1 LTLKNAFVGAL
12 ASASLVISSLMAVP
26 TPAGAQTTTN
36 CTVALSDHVIDGEE
50 QALLNLINQ
59 YRVANGKNTLVPDV
73 DVTRGAAWHSRDMA
87 TKNYLSHTDSLGRSP
102 STRMA
107 QCGAGWTTDFREN
120 AAAGYATA
128 QATFD
133 QWRSDPPHNA
143 ALLADGV
150 AVVGV
155 ARSYNAASTYKWYW
169 VYDPAPAPVNTFSA
183 GFFPAHWGPNPH
195 ITVPSSSPYYRSVA
209 LIDNTGDPSLSQHIQ
224 VFAQI
229 VNALHNGYNA
239 NYPVFLYYQNINL
252 APGQP
257 CAPGPPQYLVVCKDE
272 TLGGIGSPGQA
283 AFTTLLPNPRPANHI
298 LNAIVRIRPSIVNPW
313 CSADKFTLVVQ
324 QVGTALGLDANLT
337 NRTSA
342 MFPTIPAG
350 RCTTNGWRQ
359 AELDRLTLMY
369 SHSTG

>member
-1 LTLKNAFVGAL
+1 L
-12 ASASLVISSLMAVP
+12 ASVSLVISSLMAVP

-155 ARSYNAASTYKWYW
+155 ARAYNAASTYKWYW
-169 VYDPAPAPVNTFSA
+169 VYDPAPAPVNTFSD
-183 GFFPAHWGPNPH
+183 GLFPAHWGPNPH

-209 LIDNTGDPSLSQHIQ
+209 LIDNTGDPSLKPAHPGVRPDRQRP
-224 VFAQI
+224 AQRLQRQLPGLPLLPEHQSRPRP
-229 VNALHNGYNA
+229 ALR
-239 NYPVFLYYQNINL
+239 
-252 APGQP
+252 
-257 CAPGPPQYLVVCKDE
+257 PGPASVPRGVQGRDPRRHRVARSACLCDPPPQ
-272 TLGGIGSPGQA
+272 P
-283 AFTTLLPNPRPANHI
+283 PPANHI
-298 LNAIVRIRPSIVNPW
+298 LNTIVRIRPSIVNP
-313 CSADKFTLVVQ
+313 
-324 QVGTALGLDANLT
+324 
-337 NRTSA
+337 
-342 MFPTIPAG
+342 
-350 RCTTNGWRQ
+350 
-359 AELDRLTLMY
+359 
-369 SHSTG
+369 